1 MDNFKVNIFTGLI
14 TSLVWT
20 ILVIIGTFIYSLRN
34 DFKIK
39 IKILYLKYIK
49 QQKFIRFSIAYLFK
63 IKIGNDYLLIKG
75 NRINQ
80 LQPIGGVYKYYD
92 SFKNFIREWDIKD
105 DSGFP
110 IDETSKHDLRV
121 RVPISYT
128 LEMLQWFQTKKN
140 REFCVFRELHEE
152 LLSNNFFKDKNLN
165 NLSIEYIKTN
175 IQPIKYS
182 EHFKINEILI
192 ADIFEVNLTKEQ
204 EIIFKEFIQSNPF
217 FQIVTEDDIERGAIT
232 LNNKSYPIGKHSK
245 NLI

>member
-1 MDNFKVNIFTGLI
+1 MKTFALNIFTGLI
-14 TSLVWT
+14 TSFIWT
-20 ILVIIGTFIYSLRN
+20 ILVIIGTFVYTLKN
-34 DFKIK
+34 EFKIR
-39 IKILYLKYIK
+39 IKTLYLKYIK
-49 QQKFIRFSIAYLFK
+49 SQDHIRFSISYLFR
-63 IKIGNDYLLIKG
+63 IKIDGKYLLIEG
-75 NRINQ
+75 GRINQ

-92 SFKNFIREWDIKD
+92 SFKNFIQEWGIKD

-121 RVPISYT
+121 RVPITYT
-128 LEMLQWFQTKKN
+128 LKMLQWFQTKKN

-152 LLSNNFFKDKNLN
+152 LLSNEFFKNKNLN
-165 NLSIEYIKTN
+165 NLSIEYIKTD

-192 ADIFEVNLTKEQ
+192 ADIFEINLTQEQ
-204 EIIFKEFIQSNPF
+204 ETIFKEFIQSNPS
-217 FQIVTEDDIERGAIT
+217 FQMVTEDEIERGTIT